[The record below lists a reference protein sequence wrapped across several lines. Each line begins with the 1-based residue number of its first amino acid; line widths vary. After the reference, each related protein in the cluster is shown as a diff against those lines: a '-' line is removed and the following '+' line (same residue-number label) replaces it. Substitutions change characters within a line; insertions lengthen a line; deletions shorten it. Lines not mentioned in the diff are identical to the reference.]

1 MTTQRQKN
9 AVKFCEAW
17 LQIDFEGDI
26 NNFNEVN
33 TFLKDNLDYA
43 KEVATEL
50 SCEYEAYINK

>member
-9 AVKFCEAW
+9 AVKFCEEW

-26 NNFNEVN
+26 NNFKEVN
-33 TFLKDNLDYA
+33 AFLKNNLNYA

-50 SCEYEAYINK
+50 SCEYEAYINR